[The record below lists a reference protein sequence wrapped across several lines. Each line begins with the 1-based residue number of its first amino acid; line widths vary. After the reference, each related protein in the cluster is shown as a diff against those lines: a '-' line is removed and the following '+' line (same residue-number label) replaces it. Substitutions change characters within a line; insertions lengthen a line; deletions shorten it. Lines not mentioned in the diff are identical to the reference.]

1 MTLSGAHPQSR
12 DKEMDDVMVKIHD
25 DPWVADEKVLSF
37 DAMHWVMCPLL
48 RAGGEAVGARPPLTG
63 HMGQPL
69 ESPGSKRTS

>member
-1 MTLSGAHPQSR
+1 MN
-12 DKEMDDVMVKIHD
+12 DVMVKIHD

-63 HMGQPL
+63 HLGQPL
-69 ESPGSKRTS
+69 WSLLAAREPPRIPSFHNRTHKV